1 MIPSWECWFHYQ
13 LMTSTHK
20 STLHTAKQCCFFSL
34 QTYNFTPSSLFCNIQ
49 LCFTPLYSTSDLA
62 TFLIKKIKATR
73 YDMLHLFTIGFQL
86 NLHFLSLFLITM
98 ESVYVNGTLPH
109 TVLAEFSFCQ
119 SSLSEALQFIHFY
132 KICVLELCIHTYLST
147 PQ

>member
-73 YDMLHLFTIGFQL
+73 YDMLHLSTIGFQL

-98 ESVYVNGTLPH
+98 ESVCKWNTSPYCLGRVLLLP
-109 TVLAEFSFCQ
+109 VIPF
-119 SSLSEALQFIHFY
+119 
-132 KICVLELCIHTYLST
+132 
-147 PQ
+147 